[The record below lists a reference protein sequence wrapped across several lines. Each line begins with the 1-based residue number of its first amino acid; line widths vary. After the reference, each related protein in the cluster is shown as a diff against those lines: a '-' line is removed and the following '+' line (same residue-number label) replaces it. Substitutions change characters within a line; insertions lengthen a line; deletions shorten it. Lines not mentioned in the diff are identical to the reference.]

1 MLQILPEQQV
11 NLFLQERITV
21 VSIDFDYKILGKIG
35 TNCYLLYNKDNREA
49 VLIDPADEAKVIKE
63 MIASKNCTLKA
74 ILLTHGH
81 YDHIGAA
88 AEISKATKA
97 PIYAGEYEK
106 EVLANPDINLS
117 AMMAEHP
124 IRLIADKWLADGEVI
139 EIGGMAIRCIHTPG
153 HTEGGMSYYVE
164 DANIL
169 FSGDTLFA
177 ASVGRTDFPTG
188 SMSELVR
195 SIKSKLLILPE
206 NTKVFTGHG
215 ESTSI
220 IYEKQYNPFLS

>member
-1 MLQILPEQQV
+1 M
-11 NLFLQERITV
+11 N
-21 VSIDFDYKILGKIG
+21 IDFDYKILGEIG
-35 TNCYLLYNKDNREA
+35 TNCYLLYNKDNKRA
-49 VLIDPADEAKVIKE
+49 VLIDPADEADKIME
-63 MIASKNCTLKA
+63 MIAVKNCTLTA

-88 AEISKATKA
+88 VKVSKATKA
-97 PIYAGEYEK
+97 PIYAGECEK
-106 EVLANPDINLS
+106 EVIENPSINLS
-117 AMMAEHP
+117 AMMGEHA
-124 IRLIADKWLADGEVI
+124 ISLIADKWLTDGEVI
-139 EIGGMAIRCIHTPG
+139 ELAGITIRCIHTPG
-153 HTEGGMSYYVE
+153 HTKGGMSYYVE

-206 NTKVFTGHG
+206 HTKVFTGHG

-220 IYEKQYNPFLS
+220 AYEKQYNPFLS

>member
-1 MLQILPEQQV
+1 M
-11 NLFLQERITV
+11 N
-21 VSIDFDYKILGKIG
+21 IDFDYKILGEIG
-35 TNCYLLYNKDNREA
+35 TNCYLLYNKDNKRA
-49 VLIDPADEAKVIKE
+49 VLIDPADEADKIME
-63 MIASKNCTLKA
+63 MIAVKNCTLKA

-88 AEISKATKA
+88 VKVSKATKA
-97 PIYAGEYEK
+97 PIYAGECEK
-106 EVLANPDINLS
+106 EVLENPSINLS
-117 AMMAEHP
+117 AMMGEHA
-124 IRLIADKWLADGEVI
+124 ISLIADKWLTDGEVI
-139 EIGGMAIRCIHTPG
+139 ELAGITIRCIHTPG
-153 HTEGGMSYYVE
+153 HTKGGMSYYVE

-206 NTKVFTGHG
+206 HTKVFTGHG

-220 IYEKQYNPFLS
+220 AYEKQYNPFLS

>member
-1 MLQILPEQQV
+1 M
-11 NLFLQERITV
+11 
-21 VSIDFDYKILGKIG
+21 SIDFDYKILGEIG
-35 TNCYLLYNKDNREA
+35 TNCYLLYNKDNKKA
-49 VLIDPADEAKVIKE
+49 VLIDPADEADKIME
-63 MIASKNCTLKA
+63 MIAAKNCTLTA

-88 AEISKATKA
+88 VKVSKATKA
-97 PIYAGEYEK
+97 PIYAGECEK
-106 EVLANPDINLS
+106 EVLENPSINLS
-117 AMMAEHP
+117 AMMGEHA
-124 IRLIADKWLADGEVI
+124 ISLIADKWLTDEEVI
-139 EIGGMAIRCIHTPG
+139 ELAGITIRCIHTPG
-153 HTEGGMSYYVE
+153 HTKGGMSYYVE
-164 DANIL
+164 DVNIL

-177 ASVGRTDFPTG
+177 ASIGRTDFPTG

-220 IYEKQYNPFLS
+220 AYEKQYNPFLS

>member
-1 MLQILPEQQV
+1 M
-11 NLFLQERITV
+11 N
-21 VSIDFDYKILGKIG
+21 IDFDYKILGEIG
-35 TNCYLLYNKDNREA
+35 TNCYLLYNKDNKRA
-49 VLIDPADEAKVIKE
+49 VLIDPADEADKIME
-63 MIASKNCTLKA
+63 MIAVKNCTLTA

-88 AEISKATKA
+88 VKVSKATKA
-97 PIYAGEYEK
+97 PIYAGECEK
-106 EVLANPDINLS
+106 EVLENPSINLS
-117 AMMAEHP
+117 AIMCEHA
-124 IRLIADKWLADGEVI
+124 ISLIADKWLTDGEVI
-139 EIGGMAIRCIHTPG
+139 ELAVITIRCIHTPG
-153 HTEGGMSYYVE
+153 HTKGGMSYYVE

-206 NTKVFTGHG
+206 HTKVFTGHG

-220 IYEKQYNPFLS
+220 AYEKQYNPFLS

>member
-1 MLQILPEQQV
+1 M
-11 NLFLQERITV
+11 N
-21 VSIDFDYKILGKIG
+21 IDFDYKILGEIG
-35 TNCYLLYNKDNREA
+35 TNCYLLYNKDNKRA
-49 VLIDPADEAKVIKE
+49 VLIDPADEADKIME
-63 MIASKNCTLKA
+63 MIAVKNCTLTV

-88 AEISKATKA
+88 VKVSKATKA
-97 PIYAGEYEK
+97 PIYAGECEK
-106 EVLANPDINLS
+106 EVLENPSINLS
-117 AMMAEHP
+117 AMMGEHA
-124 IRLIADKWLADGEVI
+124 ISLIADKWLTDGEVI
-139 EIGGMAIRCIHTPG
+139 ELAGITIRCIHTPG
-153 HTEGGMSYYVE
+153 HTKGGMSYYVE

-206 NTKVFTGHG
+206 HTKVFTGHG

-220 IYEKQYNPFLS
+220 AYEKQYNPFLS

>member
-1 MLQILPEQQV
+1 M
-11 NLFLQERITV
+11 
-21 VSIDFDYKILGKIG
+21 SIDFDYKILGEVG
-35 TNCYLLYNKDNREA
+35 TNCYLLYNKENREA
-49 VLIDPADEAKVIKE
+49 VLIDPADEAESIKT
-63 MIASKNCTLKA
+63 MIEAKNCTLTA

-88 AEISKATKA
+88 VEISKAAKA
-97 PIYAGEYEK
+97 PIYAGECEK

-117 AMMAEHP
+117 AMMGQYP
-124 IRLIADKWLADGEVI
+124 IRLIADKWLTDGEVI
-139 EIGGMAIRCIHTPG
+139 ELAGIAIRCIHTPG
-153 HTEGGMSYYVE
+153 HTEGGMCYYIE
-164 DANIL
+164 DANLL

-206 NTKVFTGHG
+206 NTRVFTGHG

-220 IYEKQYNPFLS
+220 AYEKQYNPFLS

>member
-1 MLQILPEQQV
+1 M
-11 NLFLQERITV
+11 
-21 VSIDFDYKILGKIG
+21 SIDFDYKILGEIG

-49 VLIDPADEAKVIKE
+49 VLIDPADEARSIKE
-63 MIASKNCTLKA
+63 MIASKNCTLTA

-88 AEISKATKA
+88 VEVSKATKA

-106 EVLANPDINLS
+106 EVLANPSINLS
-117 AMMAEHP
+117 AMMGEHP
-124 IRLIADKWLADGEVI
+124 ISLTADKWLTDGEVI
-139 EIGGMAIRCIHTPG
+139 EPAGITIRCIHTPG
-153 HTEGGMSYYVE
+153 HTKGGMSYYVE
-164 DANIL
+164 EANIV

-177 ASVGRTDFPTG
+177 ASIGRTDFPTG

-220 IYEKQYNPFLS
+220 AYEKQYNPFLS

>member
-1 MLQILPEQQV
+1 M
-11 NLFLQERITV
+11 N
-21 VSIDFDYKILGKIG
+21 IDFDYKILGEIG
-35 TNCYLLYNKDNREA
+35 TNCYLLYNKDNKRA
-49 VLIDPADEAKVIKE
+49 VLIDPADEADKIME
-63 MIASKNCTLKA
+63 MIAVKNCTLTA

-88 AEISKATKA
+88 VKVSKATKA
-97 PIYAGEYEK
+97 PIYVGECEK
-106 EVLANPDINLS
+106 EVLENPSINLS
-117 AMMAEHP
+117 AMMGEHA
-124 IRLIADKWLADGEVI
+124 ISLIADKWLTDGEVI
-139 EIGGMAIRCIHTPG
+139 ELAGITIRCIHTPG
-153 HTEGGMSYYVE
+153 HTKGGMSYYVE

-206 NTKVFTGHG
+206 HTKVFTGHG

-220 IYEKQYNPFLS
+220 AYEKQYNPFLS

>member
-1 MLQILPEQQV
+1 M
-11 NLFLQERITV
+11 N
-21 VSIDFDYKILGKIG
+21 IDFDYKILGEIG
-35 TNCYLLYNKDNREA
+35 TNCYLLYNKDNKRA
-49 VLIDPADEAKVIKE
+49 VLIDPADEADKIME
-63 MIASKNCTLKA
+63 MIAVKNCTLTA

-88 AEISKATKA
+88 VKVSKATKA
-97 PIYAGEYEK
+97 PIYAGECEK
-106 EVLANPDINLS
+106 EVLENPSINLS
-117 AMMAEHP
+117 AMMSEHA
-124 IRLIADKWLADGEVI
+124 ISLIADKWLTDGEVI
-139 EIGGMAIRCIHTPG
+139 ELAGITIRCIHTPG
-153 HTEGGMSYYVE
+153 HTKGGMSYYVE

-206 NTKVFTGHG
+206 HTKVFTGHG

-220 IYEKQYNPFLS
+220 AYEKQYNPFLS

>member
-1 MLQILPEQQV
+1 M
-11 NLFLQERITV
+11 
-21 VSIDFDYKILGKIG
+21 SIDFDYKILGEVG
-35 TNCYLLYNKDNREA
+35 TNCYLLYNKENREA
-49 VLIDPADEAKVIKE
+49 VLIDPADEAESIKT
-63 MIASKNCTLKA
+63 MIEAKNCTLTA

-88 AEISKATKA
+88 IEISKAAKA
-97 PIYAGEYEK
+97 PIYAGECEK

-117 AMMAEHP
+117 AMMGQYP
-124 IRLIADKWLADGEVI
+124 ISLIADKWLTDGEVI
-139 EIGGMAIRCIHTPG
+139 ELAGITIRCIHTPG
-153 HTEGGMSYYVE
+153 HTKGGMSYYIE

-220 IYEKQYNPFLS
+220 AYEKQYNPFLS

>member
-1 MLQILPEQQV
+1 M
-11 NLFLQERITV
+11 N
-21 VSIDFDYKILGKIG
+21 IDFDYKILGEIG
-35 TNCYLLYNKDNREA
+35 TNCYLLYNKDNKRA
-49 VLIDPADEAKVIKE
+49 VLIDPADEADKIME
-63 MIASKNCTLKA
+63 MIAVKNCTLTA

-88 AEISKATKA
+88 IKVSKATKA
-97 PIYAGEYEK
+97 PIYAGECEK
-106 EVLANPDINLS
+106 EVLENPSINLS
-117 AMMAEHP
+117 AMMGEHA
-124 IRLIADKWLADGEVI
+124 ISLIADKWLTDGEVI
-139 EIGGMAIRCIHTPG
+139 ELAGITIRCIHTPG
-153 HTEGGMSYYVE
+153 HTKGGMSYYVE

-206 NTKVFTGHG
+206 HTKVFTGHG

-220 IYEKQYNPFLS
+220 AYEKQYNPFLS

>member
-1 MLQILPEQQV
+1 M
-11 NLFLQERITV
+11 
-21 VSIDFDYKILGKIG
+21 SIDFDYKILGEIG
-35 TNCYLLYNKDNREA
+35 TNCYLLYNKENREA
-49 VLIDPADEAKVIKE
+49 VLIDPADEADTIKE
-63 MIASKNCTLKA
+63 MMASKNCILKA

-81 YDHIGAA
+81 YDHVGAA
-88 AEISKATKA
+88 VEISKATKA
-97 PIYAGEYEK
+97 PIYAGECEK
-106 EVLANPDINLS
+106 EVLENPDINLS
-117 AMMAEHP
+117 SMMGEYP
-124 IRLIADKWLADGEVI
+124 IRLIADKWLTDGEVI
-139 EIGGMAIRCIHTPG
+139 ELAGITIRCIHTPG
-153 HTEGGMSYYVE
+153 HTKGGMSYYVE
-164 DANIL
+164 DASIL

-220 IYEKQYNPFLS
+220 AYEKQYNPFLS

>member
-1 MLQILPEQQV
+1 M
-11 NLFLQERITV
+11 N
-21 VSIDFDYKILGKIG
+21 IDFDYKILGEIG
-35 TNCYLLYNKDNREA
+35 TNCYLLYNKDNKRA
-49 VLIDPADEAKVIKE
+49 VLIDPADEADKIME
-63 MIASKNCTLKA
+63 MIAVKNCTLTA

-88 AEISKATKA
+88 VKVSKATKA
-97 PIYAGEYEK
+97 PIYAGECEK
-106 EVLANPDINLS
+106 EVLENPSINLS
-117 AMMAEHP
+117 AMMGEHA
-124 IRLIADKWLADGEVI
+124 ISLIADKWLTDGEVI
-139 EIGGMAIRCIHTPG
+139 ELAGITIRCIHTPG
-153 HTEGGMSYYVE
+153 HTKGGMSYYVE

-206 NTKVFTGHG
+206 HTKVFTGHG

-220 IYEKQYNPFLS
+220 AYEKQYNPFLS

>member
-1 MLQILPEQQV
+1 M
-11 NLFLQERITV
+11 
-21 VSIDFDYKILGKIG
+21 SIEFDYKILGEIG
-35 TNCYLLYNKDNREA
+35 TNCYLLYNKEKKEA
-49 VLIDPADEAKVIKE
+49 VLIDPADEADKIMA
-63 MIASKNCTLKA
+63 MIASKNCQLTA

-88 AEISKATKA
+88 AKVREDTKA
-97 PIYAGEYEK
+97 LLYAGEYEK

-117 AMMAEHP
+117 AVMSSHP
-124 IRLIADKWLADGEVI
+124 IRLTADRWLQDGEII
-139 EIGGMAIRCIHTPG
+139 ELAGITIRCIHTPG
-153 HTEGGMSYYVE
+153 HTKGGMSYYVK
-164 DANIL
+164 DAGIL

-188 SMSELVR
+188 SMSEIVR

-206 NTKVFTGHG
+206 NTKVLTGHG

-220 IYEKQYNPFLS
+220 AYEKQYNPFIV

>member
-1 MLQILPEQQV
+1 M
-11 NLFLQERITV
+11 
-21 VSIDFDYKILGKIG
+21 SIDFDYKILGEVG
-35 TNCYLLYNKDNREA
+35 TNCYLLYNKENREA
-49 VLIDPADEAKVIKE
+49 VLIDPADEAESIKM
-63 MIASKNCTLKA
+63 MIEAKNCTLTA

-88 AEISKATKA
+88 IEISKATKV
-97 PIYAGEYEK
+97 PIYAGECEK

-117 AMMAEHP
+117 AMMGQYP
-124 IRLIADKWLADGEVI
+124 ISLIADKWLTDGEVI
-139 EIGGMAIRCIHTPG
+139 VLAGITIRCIHTPG
-153 HTEGGMSYYVE
+153 HTKGGMSYYIE

-220 IYEKQYNPFLS
+220 AYEKQYNPFLS

>member
-1 MLQILPEQQV
+1 V
-11 NLFLQERITV
+11 N
-21 VSIDFDYKILGKIG
+21 IDFDYKILGEIG
-35 TNCYLLYNKDNREA
+35 TNCYLLYNKDNKRA
-49 VLIDPADEAKVIKE
+49 VLIDPADEADKIME
-63 MIASKNCTLKA
+63 MIAVKNCTLTA

-88 AEISKATKA
+88 VKVSKATKA
-97 PIYAGEYEK
+97 PIYAGECEK
-106 EVLANPDINLS
+106 EVLENPSINLS
-117 AMMAEHP
+117 AMMGEHA
-124 IRLIADKWLADGEVI
+124 ISLIADKWLTDGEVI
-139 EIGGMAIRCIHTPG
+139 ELAGITIRCIHTPG
-153 HTEGGMSYYVE
+153 HTKGGMSYYVE

-206 NTKVFTGHG
+206 HTKVFTGHG

-220 IYEKQYNPFLS
+220 AYEKQYNPFLS

>member
-1 MLQILPEQQV
+1 M
-11 NLFLQERITV
+11 
-21 VSIDFDYKILGKIG
+21 SIDFDYKILGEIG
-35 TNCYLLYNKDNREA
+35 TNCYLLYNKDNKKA
-49 VLIDPADEAKVIKE
+49 VLIDPADEADKIME
-63 MIASKNCTLKA
+63 MIAAKNCTLTA

-88 AEISKATKA
+88 VKVSKATKA
-97 PIYAGEYEK
+97 PIYAGECEK
-106 EVLANPDINLS
+106 EVLENPSINLS
-117 AMMAEHP
+117 AMMGEHA
-124 IRLIADKWLADGEVI
+124 ISLIADKWLTDGEVI
-139 EIGGMAIRCIHTPG
+139 ELAGITIRCIHTPG
-153 HTEGGMSYYVE
+153 HTKGGMSYYVE

-177 ASVGRTDFPTG
+177 ASIGRTDFPTG

-220 IYEKQYNPFLS
+220 AYEKQYNPFLS

>member
-1 MLQILPEQQV
+1 M
-11 NLFLQERITV
+11 
-21 VSIDFDYKILGKIG
+21 SIDFDYKILGEIG
-35 TNCYLLYNKDNREA
+35 TNCYLLYNKDNKKA
-49 VLIDPADEAKVIKE
+49 VLIDPADEADKIME
-63 MIASKNCTLKA
+63 MIAAKNCTLTA

-88 AEISKATKA
+88 VKVSKATKA
-97 PIYAGEYEK
+97 PIYAGECEK
-106 EVLANPDINLS
+106 EVLENPSINLS
-117 AMMAEHP
+117 AMMGEHA
-124 IRLIADKWLADGEVI
+124 ISLIADKWLTDEEVI
-139 EIGGMAIRCIHTPG
+139 ELAGITIRCIHTPG
-153 HTEGGMSYYVE
+153 HTKGGMSYYVE

-177 ASVGRTDFPTG
+177 ASIGRTDFPTG

-220 IYEKQYNPFLS
+220 AYEKQYNPFLS